1 MMLLALAALLIGAL
15 LTFVIGVFIV
25 DGRRAV
31 ARTGLEL
38 VTLAVCA
45 VLFSVVL
52 HVGSGAIGF

>member
-1 MMLLALAALLIGAL
+1 MLFALAALLVGAL
-15 LTFVIGVFIV
+15 VTFVIGVYVV

-52 HVGSGAIGF
+52 HLGSGAIGF